1 MEQDFSFSRH
11 DVHLEHAC
19 VRPGMQNYYLPG
31 HDNIKTLPD
40 NDVLL
45 RRNYM
50 AYAAASIATTAAAN
64 SSVTTNR
71 KITISNKQ

>member
-1 MEQDFSFSRH
+1 
-11 DVHLEHAC
+11 
-19 VRPGMQNYYLPG
+19 LPG

-40 NDVLL
+40 NDGLL

-50 AYAAASIATTAAAN
+50 AYAAASIAATAAAN

-71 KITISNKQ
+71 KITISSKK